1 MKRRS
6 WIGLAAALVLVV
18 ALGALVVSLVRLG
31 QEYRSPL
38 YDLYES
44 VKAGMSEAEVRDV
57 LSERRAGGPDPR
69 C

>member
-18 ALGALVVSLVRLG
+18 ALGALVVSLVRLR

-57 LSERRAGGPDPR
+57 LPERRTGGPDPR